1 LGVRVLLPLCRGGVQ
16 LVVVRSGS
24 LAFPASSSTFRFPG
38 GPRGLPSAVVTMV
51 AHRPAL
57 SVFASPTVP
66 SSRNGLVEPA
76 FLSWDSLRPSVDIP
90 PSVHSRSRSEDRL
103 HRLPVA
109 TPEVPF
115 RPRGFRTTSTVCSAR
130 SSRACCIPLST
141 LGFAAFPR
149 SAWMIV
155 RPKPNH
161 PCGYSFP
168 RRTHPGEPPR
178 RQPYRVT
185 AAAASLPLLS
195 RSHRL
200 RRGCARNLI
209 LPD

>member
-1 LGVRVLLPLCRGGVQ
+1 VSLQSLSSRIERSASRPSGARGVVRTLGVRVRLPLCRGGVQ

-109 TPEVPF
+109 TPEVQF
-115 RPRGFRTTSTVCSAR
+115 RPRGFA
-130 SSRACCIPLST
+130 
-141 LGFAAFPR
+141 
-149 SAWMIV
+149 
-155 RPKPNH
+155 
-161 PCGYSFP
+161 
-168 RRTHPGEPPR
+168 PPR
-178 RQPYRVT
+178 RLAPLGARGLVASRYRPWG
-185 AAAASLPLLS
+185 SP
-195 RSHRL
+195 RF
-200 RRGCARNLI
+200 RGPPA
-209 LPD
+209 